1 MTEKIVKVNDQEVKI
16 VKNGALLIAP
26 EPINSKLTN
35 ELKELFSK
43 QTMGL
48 VEETIMGIKN
58 ISNVSSMNYIMNKQ
72 LVLQKQQEE
81 LNRQKEEVKRSIID
95 FLVQTEARL
104 DQIST
109 IEEVVKVSMERYQL
123 ELAELK
129 QHEQLDQEQQVTEG

>member
-109 IEEVVKVSMERYQL
+109 LEEVVKVSMERYQL

>member
-16 VKNGALLIAP
+16 VKNGTLLIAP

-109 IEEVVKVSMERYQL
+109 LEEVVKVSMERYQL

>member
-16 VKNGALLIAP
+16 VKNGTLLIAP

-109 IEEVVKVSMERYQL
+109 LEEVVKVSMERCQL